1 MNSEQLLLDKWRTLP
16 LEKQQQVLAYLQAI
30 DSDNLALKAE
40 SEEAYKPKTEL
51 GKKLWEIRCRSLED
65 NPKLLTWDEVDAEI
79 SDRRSEYGLLG
90 ATAFGR

>member
-16 LEKQQQVLAYLQAI
+16 LEKQQLVLDYVEEL
-30 DSDNLALKAE
+30 DSGKLAVKAE

-51 GKKLWEIRCRSLED
+51 GKKLWEIRRLSLAN

-79 SDRRSEYGLLG
+79 SDRRVSI
-90 ATAFGR
+90 